1 MRHNDSNPPR
11 SALRGST
18 GRALA
23 GLAAGAA
30 LGAASTAL
38 ALIKGRRAPRY
49 HGAAVSPDRRPWA
62 AAIDLLR
69 TGVCLVDEQ
78 NQVLYANTAARG
90 LGLVDDV
97 EITSLTLRALLA
109 QARRSGRFRDAELD
123 VPAPAMG
130 EPSAVRARI
139 TPLADGVAVVELQ
152 DISELHRV
160 ERVRRDFVANISHEL
175 KTPVGAMQI
184 LAEALKDAAEDP
196 DAAARFADR
205 IQAESARMTHLVTD
219 LLELSR
225 LQGAEKLP
233 DPEPVS
239 VDRIIAEALDQT
251 RIGAETKGIGL
262 KVNGVTA
269 LEVLGTE
276 SQLVMAVKNLVD
288 NAIAYSP
295 ENTTVEVTTSLCR
308 PNGSVARSQTVCI
321 GVRDEGIGIPPEEL
335 DRIFERFYRVDAAR
349 SRATGGTGLGLAIVK
364 HVAVNHGGRVEVSSM
379 PESGSMFT
387 LMLPARSL
395 PADATAPDSA
405 EIDRSDDALSLGK
418 VDP

>member
-1 MRHNDSNPPR
+1 MPKTHTDPT
-11 SALRGST
+11 GSRLAAAA

-23 GLAAGAA
+23 GIASGAV
-30 LGAASTAL
+30 LGASAAFAL
-38 ALIKGRRAPRY
+38 ARGRRGRPGPAPL
-49 HGAAVSPDRRPWA
+49 PTDRRPWA

-69 TGVCLVDEQ
+69 TGVCLVDES
-78 NQVLYANTAARG
+78 NRVLYSNTSSRM
-90 LGLVDDV
+90 LGLVDDL

-109 QARRSGRFRDAELD
+109 QARRSGRFRDAELE
-123 VPAPAMG
+123 VPSPQVG
-130 EPSAVRARI
+130 EPTAVRARI
-139 TPLADGVAVVELQ
+139 TPLAEGMAVVELQ

-184 LAEALKDAAEDP
+184 LAEALKDATDDP

-205 IQAESARMTHLVTD
+205 IQDESARMNHLVTD

-239 VDRIIAEALDQT
+239 VDRIIAEAFDQT
-251 RIGAETKGIGL
+251 RIAAEKRGIELKSTGL
-262 KVNGVTA
+262 TG
-269 LEVLGTE
+269 LEVLGAE
-276 SQLVMAVKNLVD
+276 SQLVTAVKNLVG

-295 ENTTVEVTTSLCR
+295 ENSSVEVTTSVR
-308 PNGSVARSQTVCI
+308 KPSGPVARSLTVCI
-321 GVRDEGIGIPPEEL
+321 DVRDEGVGIPAEEL
-335 DRIFERFYRVDAAR
+335 DRIFERFYRVDGAR

-379 PESGSMFT
+379 PESGSVFT
-387 LMLPARSL
+387 LMLPARSI
-395 PADATAPDSA
+395 PSDATAPG
-405 EIDRSDDALSLGK
+405 SDGIEATADAAR
-418 VDP
+418 

>member
-1 MRHNDSNPPR
+1 
-11 SALRGST
+11 
-18 GRALA
+18 
-23 GLAAGAA
+23 
-30 LGAASTAL
+30 
-38 ALIKGRRAPRY
+38 
-49 HGAAVSPDRRPWA
+49 
-62 AAIDLLR
+62 
-69 TGVCLVDEQ
+69 
-78 NQVLYANTAARG
+78 
-90 LGLVDDV
+90 
-97 EITSLTLRALLA
+97 
-109 QARRSGRFRDAELD
+109 
-123 VPAPAMG
+123 MG

-139 TPLADGVAVVELQ
+139 TPLADGIAVVELQ

-184 LAEALKDAAEDP
+184 LAEALKDASEDP

-205 IQAESARMTHLVTD
+205 IQTESARMSHLISD

-239 VDRIIAEALDQT
+239 VDRIIAEAFDQT
-251 RIGAETKGIGL
+251 RIAAEKKDIEL
-262 KVNGVTA
+262 KVNGVWG
-269 LEVLGTE
+269 LEVLGSE
-276 SQLVMAVKNLVD
+276 SQLVTAMKNLVD

-295 ENTTVEVTTSLCR
+295 EGTSVEVTTSLCR
-308 PNGSVARSQTVCI
+308 PSGSVAKSQTVCV
-321 GVRDEGIGIPPEEL
+321 GVRDEGIGIAPEEL

-379 PESGSMFT
+379 PDTGSVFT

-395 PADATAPDSA
+395 PADTKAPEPV
-405 EIDRSDDALSLGK
+405 EINKSDE
-418 VDP
+418 VC

>member
-1 MRHNDSNPPR
+1 MPKHR
-11 SALRGST
+11 STRSRLPKTA

-23 GLAAGAA
+23 GLFTGAA
-30 LGAASTAL
+30 FG
-38 ALIKGRRAPRY
+38 
-49 HGAAVSPDRRPWA
+49 AVSATVALTRTRRGPRPHGGHLPPDRRPWA
-62 AAIDLLR
+62 AAVDLLR
-69 TGVCLVDEQ
+69 TGVCLVNDS
-78 NQVLYANTAARG
+78 NRVLYANSAARD
-90 LGLVDDV
+90 LGLVDED

-109 QARRSGRFRDAELD
+109 QARRSGRFRTSDIE
-123 VPAPAMG
+123 VPSPGMG
-130 EPSAVRARI
+130 ETSAVSVRI
-139 TPLADGVAVVELQ
+139 TPLPDGVSVAEFQ

-184 LAEALKDAAEDP
+184 LAEALKDAVEDP
-196 DAAARFADR
+196 DAAERFADR
-205 IQAESARMTHLVTD
+205 IQEESSRMNHLVSD

-239 VDRIIAEALDQT
+239 VDRIIGEAFDQT
-251 RIGAETKGIGL
+251 HINAEKKGIRL
-262 KVNGVTA
+262 KTTGVA
-269 LEVLGTE
+269 GLEVLGSE

-295 ENTTVEVTTSLCR
+295 EETSVEVTTSTCR
-308 PNGSVARSQTVCI
+308 PSGSVARSRTVCI
-321 GVRDEGIGIPPEEL
+321 GVRDEGIGIPSEEVG
-335 DRIFERFYRVDAAR
+335 RIFERFYRVDTAR
-349 SRATGGTGLGLAIVK
+349 SRSTGGTGLGLAIVK

-395 PADATAPDSA
+395 PADATAPKSD
-405 EIDRSDDALSLGK
+405 EIDRPDGSAC
-418 VDP
+418 